1 MVVRDLLD
9 SIEKYLLVTRR
20 MVNAGIPKDRALNTV
35 QRTWG
40 LTNREKK
47 ALYRIVWSRLESLLR
62 AGKRVPTPLLR
73 GQDLIIDGYNVLV
86 GLASL
91 DAGEAV
97 LCDDDVVRDLR
108 MSPKLE
114 EEEAQTA
121 LEMLE
126 TYLRRVEPRSVRI
139 LFDAPVSGSGELAAR
154 VERYLKDSLNVP
166 VRASAVKGV
175 DEKLVRAQG
184 VPVTSDSGIIDRV
197 SAYHDAVREV
207 AAAEG
212 IAVWIPPG
220 PSEPK
225 FVRAPVPEG

>member
-1 MVVRDLLD
+1 MAVKDVLK
-9 SIEKYLLVTRR
+9 SIEKYLLVTRK
-20 MVNAGIPKDRALNTV
+20 MINAGIPKDRALNTV

-47 ALYRIVWSRLESLLR
+47 ALYRVVWSRLESLLR
-62 AGKRVPTPLLR
+62 AGKRVPTSLLR

-108 MSPKLE
+108 MSPRLE
-114 EEEAQTA
+114 EGEIQTV

-126 TYLRRVEPRSVRI
+126 AYLRRVKPRSVRM
-139 LFDAPVSGSGELAAR
+139 LFDAPVSGSGDLAAR
-154 VERYLKDSLNVP
+154 VERYLRDSLDIP

-175 DEKLVRAQG
+175 DEKLVRIG
-184 VPVTSDSGIIDRV
+184 GIPVTSDSGIIDRV

-207 AAAEG
+207 AVAEC